1 MLGWRCP
8 GDGARCA
15 VGSTVHSSTRDRS
28 RLSLETAVQLCKQE
42 IPTPS
47 RGGAALYRSDKNEE
61 AKVGRSSDDAQRA
74 LLRHCRKANHSVPPD
89 IKYTRRGSSKGPK
102 TPQKKQQAAGT
113 AEEGSGWEPLTVCF

>member
-8 GDGARCA
+8 GGGARCA

-28 RLSLETAVQLCKQE
+28 RLLLETAMQLCKQE
-42 IPTPS
+42 TPTPS

-74 LLRHCRKANHSVPPD
+74 LLRLIQPANRV
-89 IKYTRRGSSKGPK
+89 R
-102 TPQKKQQAAGT
+102 
-113 AEEGSGWEPLTVCF
+113 EPRVFGE